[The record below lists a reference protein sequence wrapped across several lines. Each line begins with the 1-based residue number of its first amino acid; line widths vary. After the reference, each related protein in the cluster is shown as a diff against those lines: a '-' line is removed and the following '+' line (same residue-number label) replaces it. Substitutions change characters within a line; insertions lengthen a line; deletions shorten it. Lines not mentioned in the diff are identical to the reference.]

1 MSKRLFVVPVCVF
14 CVFFPFILDI
24 NCLMIN
30 VLVQSPLRP
39 YFYFFCLSRRYP
51 FLSVLFCLL
60 SLLISERFSGLI
72 SFGSVYLYKNVYSR
86 NFGALRRPFKCHE
99 EVLYLQPL
107 IPPKR
112 FDPNRG
118 MLRRSRCVLIFLQT
132 TLSGKKIYRRRWE
145 WNHCRRRC
153 LDFNLAEGLEK

>member
-1 MSKRLFVVPVCVF
+1 MSKRLFVVPVCVY

-30 VLVQSPLRP
+30 YLYSPLSDP
-39 YFYFFCLSRRYP
+39 LSI
-51 FLSVLFCLL
+51 FLSIATISFLVRSLL
-60 SLLISERFSGLI
+60 SSSLLISERFSGLI
-72 SFGSVYLYKNVYSR
+72 SFGSVYLYKNVYTR

-99 EVLYLQPL
+99 EVLYFQPV

-132 TLSGKKIYRRRWE
+132 TFSGKKIYRRRWE

-153 LDFNLAEGLEK
+153 